1 MEQTQIDSYLSAAVK
16 LLHSSAT
23 DSAEKMRNILEA
35 EILKNHDKNQTLSG
49 KLTKKQMADL
59 LQQESKAVGSGF
71 KVKRQKTKKIE
82 DLKIATPPVIN
93 ENQQIIKIRDDT
105 SDDEDEDASTSAAML
120 LDDLTCKICRQMD
133 NTANNPLLECTDC
146 NQLYHSVCNNTKI
159 PSDTSTFVC
168 SVCKSKKDKEGSHK
182 STKSY
187 DSSASSSSSISHK
200 KEKEKEKEIIKEKEI
215 KEIKEVKEKDK
226 ESKEKVREKDR
237 KSSSDKKKSES
248 SSSSSRS
255 SKKESTSSRSRSS
268 KK

>member
-1 MEQTQIDSYLSAAVK
+1 MEQTQIETYLSAAVK
-16 LLHSSAT
+16 LLHSSAS
-23 DSAEKMRNILEA
+23 DSAEKMRMILEA

-49 KLTKKQMADL
+49 KLTKKQMTDL

-71 KVKRQKTKKIE
+71 KVKRQKTKKVE
-82 DLKIATPPVIN
+82 DLKIETPPVIN
-93 ENQQIIKIRDDT
+93 ENQQIIKIRDDEE
-105 SDDEDEDASTSAAML
+105 SSDEDEDASTSAAML

-133 NTANNPLLECTDC
+133 NTANNPLLECNDC
-146 NQLYHSVCNNTKI
+146 NQLYHSVCNNNTKI

-168 SVCKSKKDKEGSHK
+168 SVCKSKKDKEGSQK

-200 KEKEKEKEIIKEKEI
+200 NKEKEKEKEKEKVVEKEI
-215 KEIKEVKEKDK
+215 KEKEKEKEKDK
-226 ESKEKVREKDR
+226 

-255 SKKESTSSRSRSS
+255 SSKKESTSSSSSSRSRSS